1 MEKTTLSQITE
12 IKFRTT
18 SILTYQKDRVSIN
31 ERGLLEKLYGLMD
44 DILLERVNHPRYSAE
59 EYVDVTLIEY
69 SILFR
74 GSKNSEVKRLGKYIE
89 KGLKW

>member
-31 ERGLLEKLYGLMD
+31 ERGLLEKLMD
-44 DILLERVNHPRYSAE
+44 NILLERVNHPRYSIE
-59 EYVDVTLIEY
+59 EYVDATLIEY

-74 GSKNSEVKRLGKYIE
+74 GSQNSEVKRLGKYIE

>member
-12 IKFRTT
+12 IKFRTI

-31 ERGLLEKLYGLMD
+31 ERGLLEKLYELMD
-44 DILLERVNHPRYSAE
+44 DILLERANHPRYSVE
-59 EYVDVTLIEY
+59 EYVDGTLIEY